1 MRTILAVLLV
11 TVFTVTSGSWWA
23 PPQVGAATPSSG
35 TVSDAAT
42 QVSWGGSTLATLPA
56 FSSGTCQTAQNC
68 DVFALTINV
77 SSAYRTANPAFVIF
91 IRIDWQNTANDYDL
105 YIRQGSAAVDESTQG
120 FTTFEEV
127 MLRQPANGTY
137 QVFTHAWATAP
148 STPYAGK
155 ATLLPAQPVV
165 AFRTGTHERD
175 PDGKFGPQLFQFSSD
190 LRLKGSSDVQ
200 DRSQNVEPEIAIDA
214 FGTIYVS
221 AIQGVPAGTDFWRSG
236 DGGET
241 FDFLGQP
248 DGTQRAAAGAQR
260 GGLGGGD
267 TDLSLGAP
275 FVLLDVPGVGKVTS
289 TGRVYVS
296 SLWLGSSTMSTS
308 VNGGDLFTVSQLP
321 VPIHDRQWNVSA
333 GTSRLWATAR
343 QLGAL
348 LVGTTSIFLVQS
360 DDGGLTYPRGA
371 FVTLLFTDQEK
382 ERLQG
387 PMAAHPAPGK
397 GDPPN
402 STVWNVYSGRARDEL
417 FVVKCPAPCNLPPL
431 VLDAQNRIVPTAPR
445 AFEIRRIFTAP
456 AGMSVD
462 NVFPVI
468 ATDNAGGVHVA
479 FSDKRR
485 IFLMSSRDGGQTWLP
500 PVQVNNP
507 AEAEATTS
515 LFPWIFAGDSGR
527 VGVMWYGTSRAGNAD
542 SEAEFAGAEWKL
554 FYAFTPNAFAGS
566 PAFQYVVA
574 SGTTTGGDLQRR
586 GVVHVGS
593 ICTQGLNCNLA
604 TPPGNRNLAEYSSLT
619 GDPAGLANVVVAAD
633 VNTPNGR
640 AFTHF
645 VRQIAGPSTL
655 LRAIVTGHG
664 FIDKA
669 ANARHFGFNVQ
680 GDPGGPWSGQL
691 TFMDKAADLLLKAAS
706 FTAVTVEGNKVTF
719 SGTGTLQQGSATS
732 TVTFTVVAVDNGEP
746 GMGNDGFAITLSTG
760 YSASGVLGGGN
771 IKVR

>member
-23 PPQVGAATPSSG
+23 PPRAGAATPSSG

-42 QVSWGGSTLATLPA
+42 QVTWTGSTLATAPA
-56 FSSGTCQTAQNC
+56 FSPGTCQTAQNC
-68 DVFALTINV
+68 DVFTLTLNV
-77 SSAYRTANPAFVIF
+77 SSAYRTANPGFVVF
-91 IRIDWQNTANDYDL
+91 IRIDWQNSANDYDL
-105 YIRQGSAAVDESTQG
+105 FIRKDGAAVDDSAQG

-127 MLRQPANGTY
+127 MLRQPASGTY
-137 QVFTHAWATAP
+137 QVFTHSFATAP
-148 STPYAGK
+148 ATAYTGK
-155 ATLLPAQPVV
+155 ATLQPAAPPLVV
-165 AFRTGTHERD
+165 RTGSYQRD
-175 PDGKFGPQLFQFSSD
+175 PDGKFGAQMFQFSSD
-190 LRLKGSSDVQ
+190 LRLLGANSGQ
-200 DRSQNVEPEIAIDA
+200 TGRSVEPEIAINP

-221 AIQGVPAGTDFWRSG
+221 AIQGVPAGTDFWRSR
-236 DGGET
+236 DGGES
-241 FDFLGQP
+241 FDYLGQP
-248 DGTQRAAAGAQR
+248 DGTQRAQAGAL
-260 GGLGGGD
+260 GAGGGD
-267 TDLSLGAP
+267 TDLSIGAP
-275 FVLLDVPGVGKVTS
+275 FVLADIPGVGKVTS

-308 VNGGDLFTVSQLP
+308 INEGDLFTVSQLP

-348 LVGTTSIFLVQS
+348 LVGTTSIFIVQS

-387 PMAAHPAPGK
+387 PLAAHPAPGK

-402 STVWNVYSGRARDEL
+402 STVWNVYSGRGRDEL
-417 FVVKCPAPCNLPPL
+417 FVVKCPAPCNLPLL
-431 VLDAQNRIVPTAPR
+431 VLDAQNRIAPTAPR
-445 AFEIRRIFTAP
+445 PFEIRRIFKAP
-456 AGMSVD
+456 PGMSVD

-468 ATDNAGGVHVA
+468 ATDAGGGVHVA

-507 AEAEATTS
+507 ADVEATTS
-515 LFPWIFAGDSGR
+515 LFPWIFAADSGR

-574 SGTTTGGDLQRR
+574 SGTTTGSDQQRR

-619 GDPAGLANVVVAAD
+619 GDQAGLANIVVAAD
-633 VNTPNGR
+633 VSTPNGQAR
-640 AFTHF
+640 THF
-645 VRQIAGPSTL
+645 IRQIAGPSAL
-655 LRAIVTGHG
+655 LRPIVTGHG

-669 ANARHFGFNVQ
+669 TTAKHFGFNLQ

-691 TFMDKAADLLLKAAS
+691 TFMDKAADLLLKSAS

-771 IKVR
+771 IQVR